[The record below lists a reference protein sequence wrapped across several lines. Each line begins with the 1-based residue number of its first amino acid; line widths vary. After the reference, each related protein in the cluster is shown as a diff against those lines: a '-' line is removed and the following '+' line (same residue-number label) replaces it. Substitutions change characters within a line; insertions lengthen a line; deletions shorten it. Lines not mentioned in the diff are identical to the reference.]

1 MSNIM
6 KSHTSFAHQADRTI
20 PLAFQDVIRDGGEA
34 LVAAGLDYTVDPQPL
49 SNVSDAPYADK
60 FWAGVRS
67 TDGAILGVNS
77 KRFHQFQPHD
87 LAVLGDAIIK
97 IRPDAYY
104 SAGGSSKD
112 ERTQFLVVTL
122 NDEPVDTADGKYN
135 RNILLANGTNGNCML
150 TGTGFNFRFF
160 CMNQFR
166 MLHSSGDQLF
176 KLGHTWSAAKAFPT
190 AIQALQDA
198 TRQFDE
204 MDRQIEILLNTP
216 LLSSPMKMLSDS
228 VGERPEKAGRAQT
241 HFDTRFEQIVSEYT
255 AGHNAGAFGTAW
267 GLIMAAQAVDEH
279 ASKCKAGGRDVQ
291 RTMRVLANNYPMT
304 ERALALVG

>member
-1 MSNIM
+1 MDTIL
-6 KSHTSFAHQADRTI
+6 KSKTSFAKQADRTI
-20 PLAFQDVIRDGGEA
+20 PLAFQDVIRDGKDA
-34 LVAAGLDYTVDPQPL
+34 LIAAGLDYTVDPTPL
-49 SNVSDAPYADK
+49 SSVTDAPYAEK

-77 KRFHQFQPHD
+77 KQFHQFQPHD
-87 LAVLGDAIIK
+87 LATLGDAILK

-122 NDEPVDTADGKYN
+122 NEEPVDTVDGKYN

-150 TGTGFNFRFF
+150 TGTGFNFRFS

-166 MLHSSGDQLF
+166 MLMAGGAQLF
-176 KLGHTWSAAKAFPT
+176 KLGHSWSAAQAFPT
-190 AIQALQDA
+190 AIKALQDA
-198 TRQFDE
+198 TREFDE

-216 LLSSPMKMLSDS
+216 LLSSPMKMLADS
-228 VGERPEKAGRAQT
+228 VGDRPDKAGRAQT

-255 AGHNAGAFGTAW
+255 ASHNAGAFGSAW
-267 GLIMAAQAVDEH
+267 GLVMAAQAVDEH
-279 ASKCKAGGRDVQ
+279 ASKCASGGRDVQ

-304 ERALALVG
+304 ERALALV